1 MGLLEDYEI
10 KEIVDLKIVPIT
22 EETEENKPSWKKW
35 FTIEPIYKDVT
46 KSEFESFIKAYPRK
60 LDFDVY
66 RVWDPPSL
74 TYNDFELA
82 NRWPYGIVASTFGY
96 DDDPKGYF
104 YEPPEKRIYRILENY
119 EELFANRTGY
129 KE

>member
-1 MGLLEDYEI
+1 MGLENYEI
-10 KEIVDLKIVPIT
+10 KEILDLEIVPKT
-22 EETEENKPSWKKW
+22 ENYEPSWKKW
-35 FTIEPIYKDVT
+35 FTVEPIYKDVT
-46 KSEFESFIKAYPRK
+46 KTEFESFIKAYPRK

-66 RVWDPPSL
+66 GACDPPSL

-82 NRWPYGIVASTFGY
+82 NRWPYSIVASTFGY

-104 YEPPEKRIYRILENY
+104 YEPPEKRSYKILENY